1 MPVAE
6 VEIQV
11 EHVAAVLETDALGGE
26 RIAQRLDEGVVL
38 VVLAEL
44 HHRHVLEAPEAVHE
58 AVHVALHLQQ
68 RLPVVEGEHGAP
80 EEPEVGGE
88 ELGREVLVDRHTLDI
103 GLAGEEQLDQ
113 LAAHLGVQAEAG
125 VVLHLPVLV
134 DQSAVRPVRV
144 DVVDVVELVEHRVA
158 LAELEGG
165 HVGEEIPEAVVPG
178 LHLASATQDV
188 ARLGRTGGID
198 AATGDLVHLQDG
210 DVLPGDVAVTDRDE
224 RSCQGGEA
232 AADGED
238 PAVFDTGGRQ
248 RTVTVVV
255 RHLSL
260 PCDVGALPAC
270 RTGVPYNT
278 ECTSFGV

>member
-1 MPVAE
+1 MAVGELE
-6 VEIQV
+6 VQV
-11 EHVAAVLETDALGGE
+11 EHVAAVLEADALGRE
-26 RIAQRLDEGVVL
+26 CVAQGLDEGVVL

-44 HHRHVLEAPEAVHE
+44 HDRHVLEAPEAVDE

-88 ELGREVLVDRHTLDI
+88 ERRREVLVDRDALDV
-103 GLAGEEQLDQ
+103 GLTGEEQLDQ
-113 LAAHLGVQAEAG
+113 LAAHLAVEAEAG
-125 VVLHLPVLV
+125 VVLHLSVLV
-134 DQSAVRPVRV
+134 DEPAVRPVRV

-165 HVGEEIPEAVVPG
+165 HVGEEVPKTVVPG
-178 LHLASATQDV
+178 LHLPSAAQDV
-188 ARLGRTGGID
+188 TRLGRTGGVD
-198 AATGDLVHLQDG
+198 STAGDLVHLQDG
-210 DVLPGDVAVTDRDE
+210 DVLPGDVAVADRDE
-224 RSCQGGEA
+224 CPCQGGEA
-232 AADGED
+232 AADGVD

-270 RTGVPYNT
+270 RNGVPYNT
-278 ECTSFGV
+278 E